1 MKRNIQQ
8 VEVAGNYRNSLPRIP
23 ILDQEDYE
31 NTDCQEDWV
40 AAMAKHEAQYIAIA
54 FNDFVIRIAHT
65 ATAQLM
71 QPALARLAETIQRA
85 NILTTYP
92 AKPDLQE
99 SQEIFL
105 ESLSIQVDQPVDS
118 EVSDE
123 FENVPF

>member
-23 ILDQEDYE
+23 ILDQEEYE

-40 AAMAKHEAQYIAIA
+40 AAMAKHEAQYISIA
-54 FNDFVIRIAHT
+54 FNEFVTRIGHT

-71 QPALARLAETIQRA
+71 QPALARFAETIQRA

-92 AKPDLQE
+92 VMPDLQE
-99 SQEIFL
+99 SQERFL
-105 ESLSIQVDQPVDS
+105 ESLSILVNQSVDS
-118 EVSDE
+118 ELSDE
-123 FENVPF
+123 FEDVPF